1 MLEIKWTPEAETL
14 YLENL
19 EFWINHNKSNTYSLK
34 IIEEV
39 ERKEKLLA
47 ENPYIGVII
56 EGTKE
61 EVRRVLVLENFA
73 MFYRVNKLTIEILTF
88 WANRQNPENRFV

>member
-1 MLEIKWTPEAETL
+1 MFEIKWTPEAEVL

-19 EFWINHNKSNTYSLK
+19 EFWINHNKSNSYALK
-34 IIEEV
+34 IIDEV

-47 ENPYIGVII
+47 ENPYIGLTI

-61 EVRRVLVLENFA
+61 EVRRVLVLK
-73 MFYRVNKLTIEILTF
+73 KLRYSL
-88 WANRQNPENRFV
+88 QNQ